1 MQFSIRAE
9 VGLILYPDFSV
20 FYVRRP
26 GHDIMFGL
34 NNLISQ
40 IVQAHSRR
48 PKGSQS
54 GRGEKARR
62 KFSSAG
68 ERALLPLVFKYVFVA
83 PFLPVR
89 LTAPGSARM
98 VPLSRN
104 KITQD

>member
-1 MQFSIRAE
+1 M
-9 VGLILYPDFSV
+9 

-26 GHDIMFGL
+26 EHDIMFGL

-54 GRGEKARR
+54 GRGEKVRR

-68 ERALLPLVFKYVFVA
+68 ERALLPLVFFRRTFSPGPTDCPWVSEDG
-83 PFLPVR
+83 PF
-89 LTAPGSARM
+89 
-98 VPLSRN
+98 
-104 KITQD
+104 KQE

>member
-1 MQFSIRAE
+1 M
-9 VGLILYPDFSV
+9 YPDFSV

-26 GHDIMFGL
+26 EHDIMFGL

-68 ERALLPLVFKYVFVA
+68 ERALLPLVFKNVFVA

-89 LTAPGSARM
+89 LTAPGSPRM